1 MVAKKNL
8 YSQLTIAA
16 GAVAN
21 IETKA
26 SQRGHH
32 QAKNIII
39 DLIASVE
46 GLLQMFGTSCIQII
60 AEIFFLQFGFHLY
73 QVDFGQTILGS
84 SC

>member
-21 IETKA
+21 METKA

-46 GLLQMFGTSCIQII
+46 GLLQMFGTSCIQSSLR
-60 AEIFFLQFGFHLY
+60 FF
-73 QVDFGQTILGS
+73 
-84 SC
+84 SCSLAFIYIK